1 MRKWFW
7 NQTKKAQRV
16 TAVCLAA
23 PGDLIAAPG
32 HAPDWV
38 GPEEPLSSQNPLAN
52 YLCQLFQK
60 AKQKEA
66 DTLELALDRA
76 KGNIRIQSRGSGA
89 WEQIPGLPEYF
100 WSGLVV
106 TCLRGCA
113 LESCQ
118 GTIQDPA
125 SGASWHFSFR
135 KGDNQIRLSRVDK
148 GM

>member
-1 MRKWFW
+1 M
-7 NQTKKAQRV
+7 
-16 TAVCLAA
+16 A
-23 PGDLIAAPG
+23 PDDLMAAPG

-38 GPEEPLSSQNPLAN
+38 GPQEPLSPQNALAN

-60 AKQKEA
+60 ARQRQA
-66 DTLELALDRA
+66 DTLELALDRER
-76 KGNIRIQSRGSGA
+76 GSIRVQSKGSGA

-118 GTIQDPA
+118 GTIQDPV
-125 SGASWHFSFR
+125 SGEPWHFAFR
-135 KGDNQIRLSRVDK
+135 KGDDQIRLSRVEK
-148 GM
+148 GV